1 MKRASVFLALLLAA
15 CGSDHDPAPTVATAE
30 VIRGGFT
37 LERDGDAERVIDTA
51 RVEEG
56 AEAATAEDGRGGLR
70 LDSGAW
76 ILFDHDTRGAVQL
89 ASFTLRE
96 GRVWVDASSANETTI
111 ETEHGS
117 VRASNATFAVELTS
131 EGAAVYCGSGE
142 LTFVSEGGSDR
153 MSQGERVLLAGSAE
167 PQVEPAD
174 LWDDWTG
181 GLADP
186 GRSRHPRATHLG
198 VLAGRRTDQ
207 NGDARTR

>member
-111 ETEHGS
+111 ETEGDDSHEPTLAMLDS
-117 VRASNATFAVELTS
+117 MVAELEARWPAEEAS
-131 EGAAVYCGSGE
+131 
-142 LTFVSEGGSDR
+142 
-153 MSQGERVLLAGSAE
+153 
-167 PQVEPAD
+167 
-174 LWDDWTG
+174 
-181 GLADP
+181 
-186 GRSRHPRATHLG
+186 
-198 VLAGRRTDQ
+198 
-207 NGDARTR
+207 